1 MKRIV
6 LVCAIL
12 VLSTFNAEFG
22 MAHEDNRAKQ
32 VNIPSLTDRG
42 LGAETFILA
51 QASSIQA
58 QASTANE
65 PRKPIRIK
73 YRGLDK
79 SKRYWAILLDPT
91 RQAGKNGDYIQYLEI
106 APRASA
112 ELAFRGLPVGEYVIR
127 VQLAIK
133 GAPTLLE
140 TQITVGALPAAN
152 NFTDSASEVTY
163 RGSGDGEDVI
173 LGTYT
178 GIYNCGRIGSPFRGS
193 KVEVVLHTIE
203 GSGKFARHD
212 AKGQMTFT
220 DPETNEELF
229 SGEIWSNG
237 IQLQSRSVGLGWQ
250 RKSVRIEELVRTDQ
264 AFDDIN
270 FGFQSVFDRS
280 FNTITITPR
289 RGNLATG
296 LAECKTATLKRTAGP
311 TSSAPTNQH
320 GLAPEVTRACVDT
333 SNPKG
338 VANCLEAA
346 AEARKLH
353 GIRVMDEAFSLIIP
367 SAYQG
372 SPRPCSVIQKR
383 FEIFLDSVTHKYG
396 VRFSFDTSTC
406 RRMFEVLAEM
416 GKPYPIPEACERNMS
431 LPNIEACLGARIK
444 QGHRDIAD
452 RLRKS
457 IEHCERSGS
466 ATTALPSTLRLIAG
480 FENGDQPNERMLRD
494 RLDCPGLFK
503 IAHGLEV
510 ISDQEYSAHSAQAEK
525 DQAYAC
531 STERAAKPPTRVEMI
546 KALSHELSNR
556 CAPGFTLSEFVKGR
570 GNAQSLLAAGMFSFR
585 PTGRTCELH
594 STLTS
599 VAASPSFVYRVGDFS
614 NASCRSIGN
623 QTFNCAGEVFMK
635 VTSDSTQSGVEVL
648 EGMASRRGPMNAN
661 FKLDA
666 KSCEWKVTQVV
677 PE

>member
-1 MKRIV
+1 VKRIV

-12 VLSTFNAEFG
+12 VLSAFNVEFG

-32 VNIPSLTDRG
+32 ANIPSLTDRG
-42 LGAETFILA
+42 LGAETFVLA

-58 QASTANE
+58 QTSTVNE

-112 ELAFRGLPVGEYVIR
+112 ELAFRGLPVGEYVVRIQHAFR
-127 VQLAIK
+127 

-140 TQITVGALPAAN
+140 TQITVGAMPAAN
-152 NFTDSASEVTY
+152 NFIDSASGVTY

-173 LGTYT
+173 LGTYS

-203 GSGKFARHD
+203 GSGKYARHD

-220 DPETNEELF
+220 DPETSEELF

-250 RKSVRIEELVRTDQ
+250 RKPVNIEELVRSDP
-264 AFDDIN
+264 AFGDIN

-280 FNTITITPR
+280 FNTIAITPQ
-289 RGNLATG
+289 RGSLATG
-296 LAECKTATLKRTAGP
+296 LAKCSTSTLKRTAGP
-311 TSSAPTNQH
+311 SSSAPTNLH
-320 GLAPEVTRACVDT
+320 ATAPEVTLACVDT
-333 SNPKG
+333 TGPKG

-346 AEARKLH
+346 ADARKTH

-383 FEIFLDSVTHKYG
+383 FDIFLDSVTHEYG
-396 VRFSFDTSTC
+396 VRFAFDTSTC

-431 LPNIEACLGARIK
+431 LPSIEACLGARIK

-457 IEHCERSGS
+457 IEHCKRSGS
-466 ATTALPSTLRLIAG
+466 ATTALPSTLQLIAG

-510 ISDQEYSAHSAQAEK
+510 ISDQEYSAHSAQTEK

-531 STERAAKPPTRVEMI
+531 SAERAAKPPTRAEMI
-546 KALSHELSNR
+546 KALSREISNR
-556 CAPGFTLSEFVKGR
+556 CTPEFTLSQFAKGH
-570 GNAQSLLAAGMFSFR
+570 GDANSVLGAGLFDYR

-594 STLTS
+594 LKLTS
-599 VAASPSFVYRVGDFS
+599 IAGSPSYVIRVGDFS
-614 NASCRSIGN
+614 NTTCSPAGS
-623 QTFNCAGEVFMK
+623 QAFNCSGIVFVK
-635 VTSDSTQSGVEVL
+635 VTSDSTQRGIEVL
-648 EGMASRRGPMNAN
+648 EGMASSRGPISAN
-661 FKLDA
+661 FRFDSKA
-666 KSCEWKVTQVV
+666 CEWKVTQVT